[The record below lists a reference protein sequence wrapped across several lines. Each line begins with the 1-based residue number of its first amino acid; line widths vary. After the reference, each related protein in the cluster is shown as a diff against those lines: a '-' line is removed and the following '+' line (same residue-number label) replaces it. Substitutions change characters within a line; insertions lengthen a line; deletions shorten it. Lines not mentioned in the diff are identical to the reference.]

1 MEKGSVEIFG
11 LSVGLGMSYQGEVLF
26 DPQILAP
33 CLERVVRKLLF
44 IVRDDDPRETK
55 AIDDTL
61 PEEFLNSQAG
71 YNP

>member
-33 CLERVVRKLLF
+33 CLERVVCKLLF
-44 IVRDDDPRETK
+44 IVRDDDPRE
-55 AIDDTL
+55 
-61 PEEFLNSQAG
+61 PEGRLLLCFFFWLIKQFFGA
-71 YNP
+71 